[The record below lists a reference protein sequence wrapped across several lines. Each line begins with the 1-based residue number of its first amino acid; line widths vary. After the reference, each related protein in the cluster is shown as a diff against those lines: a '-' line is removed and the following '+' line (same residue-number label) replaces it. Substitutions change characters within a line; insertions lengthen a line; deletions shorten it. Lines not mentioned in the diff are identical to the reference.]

1 MEAAQKTRRNES
13 GSGRR
18 KSLPHEHTD
27 LAVPLRIHFMCSA
40 KPAAQ
45 LALRQLIDRYGQ
57 NDIAE
62 ASYVVAIGGDGAAL
76 KALHAVLPTAGKPV
90 FAMRLA
96 DSVGA
101 LGNLFRLSDLPE
113 RLRFARSVS
122 MRPLKAEIERVTG
135 DIVAVFGINE
145 IVVTRQ
151 RLQAA
156 KLHVRMGETQTSRRV
171 TGDGLLVAT
180 PIGSTGYNRSAG
192 GPILQLGSSL
202 LALTKIAIHESSD
215 WSNTVLNDQVL
226 IDIEVE
232 DPTYRPVRVETN
244 MQEVLEISR
253 VKISS
258 RYDHALTLLL
268 EDR

>member
-1 MEAAQKTRRNES
+1 MESSQIRRNES
-13 GSGRR
+13 RSGRR
-18 KSLPHEHTD
+18 GILSHEQTG
-27 LAVPLRIHFMCSA
+27 LAVPFKIHFMCSG

-45 LALRQLIDRYGQ
+45 LALRQLIERYGQ
-57 NDIAE
+57 NDITK
-62 ASYVVAIGGDGAAL
+62 ASYVVAIGGDGTAL
-76 KALHAVLPTAGKPV
+76 KALHAMLPTAGKPV
-90 FAMRLA
+90 FAMRLPE
-96 DSVGA
+96 SVGA
-101 LGNLFRLSDLPE
+101 LGNTFRLSDLPE
-113 RLRFARSVS
+113 RMRSARSIS
-122 MRPLKAEIERVTG
+122 MRPLKAEVERVTG

-156 KLHVRMGETQTSRRV
+156 KLHVRTGETETSRKV

-192 GPILQLGSSL
+192 GPILPLGSRL
-202 LALTKIAIHESSD
+202 LALTKIAIHEPSD
-215 WSNTVLNDQVL
+215 WSNTVLNDQVI

-244 MQEVLEISR
+244 IHEVLEISR

-258 RYDHALTLLL
+258 SYDHALTLLL